1 MREVLTG
8 LAERRLGEVVEA
20 RLAEEPVVVLNGPR
34 TVGKSTLLSE
44 LAGRL
49 GRAVIDCD
57 DLATRA
63 AVRSDP
69 ARFVESDQPVLID
82 EYQHVPELLDA
93 IKAQLNRDL
102 RPGRYVLAGSTR
114 YATLPEAAQALTGRV
129 DIIPVLPLSQGEI
142 GDVRETFVVRLL
154 DGAGID
160 MTPARMSTP
169 RDEYARRATSGGM
182 PVALRRPPGRS
193 RSRWFSNY
201 VNLVID
207 KDVLDISRVR
217 QREMLP
223 RLLGQLAAR
232 SGQVLNMAAMSGTI
246 GLEKSTA
253 ENYVKLMEAV
263 FLVYRLPAWGT
274 TLGARIT
281 RHPKVHLV
289 DSGVMAWLLNLT
301 PQKITQA
308 TPAALTEYGHLLET
322 FAVGEILKQASWFDA
337 PVTAGHFR
345 TEAGDEVD
353 LVLERDDGQVI
364 AIEVKAGSRISGEDF
379 RGLRQ
384 LKERL
389 GLRLEAAIILYTGEH
404 AYTHEDWIT
413 ILPLDRLW
421 AST

>member
-1 MREVLTG
+1 
-8 LAERRLGEVVEA
+8 
-20 RLAEEPVVVLNGPR
+20 
-34 TVGKSTLLSE
+34 VGKSTLLGE
-44 LAGRL
+44 LARRR

-142 GDVRETFVVRLL
+142 DNTRESFVARLL

-160 MTPARMSTP
+160 MTPSQAPTTS
-169 RDEYARRATSGGM
+169 DECTRRSASGGM

-193 RSRWFSNY
+193 RSRWYSNY
-201 VNLVID
+201 VSLVID

-232 SGQVLNMAAMSGTI
+232 SGQVLNVAAISGTI
-246 GLEKSTA
+246 GLESP
-253 ENYVKLMEAV
+253 
-263 FLVYRLPAWGT
+263 RR
-274 TLGARIT
+274 RIT
-281 RHPKVHLV
+281 SSFLKLSSSSTGSPHGAPPWAHASLSTRRYI
-289 DSGVMAWLLNLT
+289 SS
-301 PQKITQA
+301 I
-308 TPAALTEYGHLLET
+308 PA
-322 FAVGEILKQASWFDA
+322 
-337 PVTAGHFR
+337 
-345 TEAGDEVD
+345 
-353 LVLERDDGQVI
+353 
-364 AIEVKAGSRISGEDF
+364 
-379 RGLRQ
+379 
-384 LKERL
+384 
-389 GLRLEAAIILYTGEH
+389 
-404 AYTHEDWIT
+404 
-413 ILPLDRLW
+413 
-421 AST
+421 